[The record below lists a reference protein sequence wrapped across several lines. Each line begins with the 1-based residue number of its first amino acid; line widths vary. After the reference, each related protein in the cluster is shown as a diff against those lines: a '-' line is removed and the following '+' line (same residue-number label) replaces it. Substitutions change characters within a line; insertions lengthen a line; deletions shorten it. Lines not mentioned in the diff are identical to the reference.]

1 VAQGAGP
8 VGILN
13 GGTKMELTVR
23 TRTLAGMSRSILQR
37 RLVDVAERLKRV
49 RAELAVAT
57 EQQQFLEEESE
68 EVRLRALVSET
79 PLAEAEAREARRHA
93 EAMARHRQALES
105 TLAELLGEQ
114 DALLDRMANEVSS
127 QP

>member
-1 VAQGAGP
+1 
-8 VGILN
+8 
-13 GGTKMELTVR
+13 
-23 TRTLAGMSRSILQR
+23 MSRSILQR

-93 EAMARHRQALES
+93 EAMARHRQALET
-105 TLAELLGEQ
+105 TLTELLGEQ
-114 DALLDRMANEVSS
+114 DALLDRMANELSS

>member
-1 VAQGAGP
+1 MAPCPAAGAP
-8 VGILN
+8 LN
-13 GGTKMELTVR
+13 VR
-23 TRTLAGMSRSILQR
+23 VCATAPTHRLAGMSRSILQR

-49 RAELAVAT
+49 RAELAVAV
-57 EQQQFLEEESE
+57 EQQLFLEEESE

-79 PLAEAEAREARRHA
+79 PLAEAEALEARRHA
-93 EAMARHRQALES
+93 EAMGRHRQALES

-114 DALLDRMANEVSS
+114 DSLLDRMATDLSS